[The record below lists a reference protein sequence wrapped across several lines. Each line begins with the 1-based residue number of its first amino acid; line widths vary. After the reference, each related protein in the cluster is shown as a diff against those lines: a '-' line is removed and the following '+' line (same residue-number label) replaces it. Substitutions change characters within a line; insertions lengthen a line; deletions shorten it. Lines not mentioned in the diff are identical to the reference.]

1 MNTNCNYN
9 QPENMPEQSLAALRP
24 DLAAEWDYEKNG
36 NLTPDH
42 VSVHSY
48 KKVWWKCRKCGQ
60 SWQAT
65 INNRTYGFGCPY
77 CASKLPVMG
86 KTNLAALHP
95 NLAAE
100 WDYEKNGS
108 FMPSQVTALSTKK
121 VRWKCYNCEQRGQ
134 ATINSRTNR
143 LGCPYCAGQLP
154 VPGKTDLATLRPD
167 LAAEWDHERNGVLK
181 PEQFTSHSAKKIWWK
196 CSKCGQSWQGT
207 INSRTNRVGCPYC
220 AGQQPVPG
228 KTDLA
233 TLRPDLTAEWDY
245 DRNGEL
251 RPEQVSLTSNKQ
263 VWWKCSK
270 CGRNWKISIR
280 NRVRHSNC
288 LYGC

>member
-36 NLTPDH
+36 NLTPEQ
-42 VSVHSY
+42 VTVHSNIR
-48 KKVWWKCRKCGQ
+48 VWWKCRKCGQ

-65 INNRTYGFGCPY
+65 IDRSTIGLGCPY

-86 KTNLAALHP
+86 KTDLAALRP

-143 LGCPYCAGQLP
+143 LGSPYCAGQLP

-167 LAAEWDHERNGVLK
+167 LAAEWDHERNGDLK
-181 PEQFTSHSAKKIWWK
+181 PEQFTLISNMRIWWK
-196 CSKCGQSWQGT
+196 CSKCGRIW
-207 INSRTNRVGCPYC
+207 
-220 AGQQPVPG
+220 
-228 KTDLA
+228 KT
-233 TLRPDLTAEWDY
+233 
-245 DRNGEL
+245 
-251 RPEQVSLTSNKQ
+251 
-263 VWWKCSK
+263 
-270 CGRNWKISIR
+270 SIR
-280 NRVRHSNC
+280 NRVWHSNC
-288 LYGC
+288 PYRC

>member
-42 VSVHSY
+42 VSVHSH

-86 KTNLAALHP
+86 KTNLAALRP

-100 WDYEKNGS
+100 WDYEKSGYFKLDQLTIHS
-108 FMPSQVTALSTKK
+108 HKKAL
-121 VRWKCYNCEQRGQ
+121 WKCCKCGQHWRGTVNTR
-134 ATINSRTNR
+134 ADR
-143 LGCPYCAGQLP
+143 LDCPYYAGQLL
-154 VPGKTDLATLRPD
+154 VPGQTDLATLRPD
-167 LAAEWDHERNGVLK
+167 LAAEWDHERNGDLK
-181 PEQFTSHSAKKIWWK
+181 PEQFTLTSNMRIWWK
-196 CSKCGQSWQGT
+196 CSKCGRIWKTS
-207 INSRTNRVGCPYC
+207 IINRV
-220 AGQQPVPG
+220 
-228 KTDLA
+228 
-233 TLRPDLTAEWDY
+233 W
-245 DRNGEL
+245 
-251 RPEQVSLTSNKQ
+251 
-263 VWWKCSK
+263 
-270 CGRNWKISIR
+270 
-280 NRVRHSNC
+280 HSNC
-288 LYGC
+288 PYRC